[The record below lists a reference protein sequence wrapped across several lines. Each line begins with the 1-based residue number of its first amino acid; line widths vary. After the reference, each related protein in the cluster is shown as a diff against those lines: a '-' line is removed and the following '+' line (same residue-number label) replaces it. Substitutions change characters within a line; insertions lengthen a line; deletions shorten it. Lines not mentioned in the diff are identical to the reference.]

1 MLLSFFVLGFAP
13 AIAQEKAAG
22 ANADNSTEFDFA

>member
-13 AIAQEKAAG
+13 AIAQEKAAV

>member
-1 MLLSFFVLGFAP
+1 MLLSLFVLGFAP
-13 AIAQEKAAG
+13 SVAQDKAAG